1 MCSIPCD
8 VKGSNCAFCP
18 SSKEMAHG
26 FTFCVSAKEILK
38 SQLSMNSDHVTLKR
52 RPTHSMNRLE
62 TNCSGSSLHRPGLG
76 LVCRFLSNCVS
87 RRSCQLTSFSHC
99 AKQQQLTVMS
109 SGLWLAST
117 WRGRPYLSLFF
128 CLSVQTQ
135 RCVTETKKKN
145 KKPII
150 NFHHVKSVRD
160 SSQGDTYFIYE
171 YAAWSFLIFNKEI
184 WYFCVKYLLA
194 LSSVALKY
202 QLLCKIIIVFLL
214 SVQALQT
221 GN

>member
-1 MCSIPCD
+1 MRGQIVTIWWPVWPTFTCWFGWLEGTWEVRTWSRCWTSADLSKMCSIPCD

-135 RCVTETKKKN
+135 RCVTETKKKKN
-145 KKPII
+145 QSSIFI
-150 NFHHVKSVRD
+150 TSSLSEIHHRE
-160 SSQGDTYFIYE
+160 T
-171 YAAWSFLIFNKEI
+171 LILFMNM
-184 WYFCVKYLLA
+184 LLGV
-194 LSSVALKY
+194 S
-202 QLLCKIIIVFLL
+202 
-214 SVQALQT
+214 
-221 GN
+221 